1 MELFERDG
9 KRVSV
14 LYRMEVLSVKISY
27 RRWQGVRHTVVDV
40 KNVTSSQCSWSLPL
54 VLDLFRMELFSLT
67 AANMV
72 VCFAFGTKTVLIA
85 HQ

>member
-27 RRWQGVRHTVVDV
+27 SRWQGVRHTVVDV
-40 KNVTSSQCSWSLPL
+40 KNVTSSQCSWSL
-54 VLDLFRMELFSLT
+54 LDLFRMELFSLT

-72 VCFAFGTKTVLIA
+72 VCFAFGAKTVLIA